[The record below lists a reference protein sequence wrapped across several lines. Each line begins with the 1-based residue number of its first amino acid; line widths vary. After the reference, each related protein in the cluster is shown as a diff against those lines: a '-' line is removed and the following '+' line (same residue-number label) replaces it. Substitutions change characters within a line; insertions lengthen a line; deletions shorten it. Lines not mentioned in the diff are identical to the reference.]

1 MNKRQ
6 RQLLV
11 RFCIVMALTIALIV
25 GLSQYR
31 NVVNKSEAIRS
42 MNILSI
48 EIAKYNLYHGELPS
62 SSYISDIIARYGLLR
77 VGPVECRSQ
86 WIEPGS
92 GPETILLFSKKN
104 YNSLFVKSGYIYIT
118 KEDMLE
124 SEHILKLQLKKIALK
139 NDSGSDKE
147 IAKIDEEI
155 KQLIL
160 SGKDGKS
167 QWADTK
173 TFEKALS
180 RQQNEAEVKE
190 FIEQHVE
197 TQAVY

>member
-6 RQLLV
+6 KQLLA
-11 RFCIVMALTIALIV
+11 RFCIVMTLTIALIV

-31 NVVNKSEAIRS
+31 NVVNKSEAIKS
-42 MNILSI
+42 MDILSM
-48 EIAKYNLYHGELPS
+48 EIAKYDLYHGELPS
-62 SSYISDIIARYGLLR
+62 KGYISEVIARYGLFR
-77 VGPVECRSQ
+77 IGSVECRSQ

-104 YNSLFVKSGYIYIT
+104 YKSLFVKPGYIYIT

-124 SEHILKLQLKKIALK
+124 SEHILKLQLKKTTLK
-139 NDSGSDKE
+139 NNGGSDKE

-160 SGKDGKS
+160 NGKDGKS

-180 RQQNEAEVKE
+180 KQQNEAEAKE
-190 FIEQHVE
+190 FIEQHID
-197 TQAVY
+197 TQTF